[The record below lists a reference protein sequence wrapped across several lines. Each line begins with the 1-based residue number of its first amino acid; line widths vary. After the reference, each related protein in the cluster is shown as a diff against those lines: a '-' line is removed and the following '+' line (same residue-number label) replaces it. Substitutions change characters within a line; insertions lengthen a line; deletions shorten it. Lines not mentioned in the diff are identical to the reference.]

1 MLGSPGGVTPLFAAL
16 HTRRD
21 ADATSVLRKADDGG
35 VTMVWVAGV
44 DGCKGGWIAA
54 FCDTDKPDEPIV
66 EVFAHFVEILESAH
80 APRIVAV
87 DMPIGLPDWIEGRG
101 RGPEQAAR
109 AVLGPRRGS
118 VFSIPSRR
126 AVYAVDRPVIG
137 LDDIDRSHAL
147 SCEVA
152 RQTSSLASAFSR
164 QAFMILPKIREIDRL
179 LKAKSEF
186 GKRVRE
192 VHPELAFW
200 SMNGETPL
208 SFPKKH
214 PLGETKRIE
223 LLQSQGFREM
233 AIVAPAPKGAK
244 RDDALDA
251 LAALVV
257 ARHIAAG
264 RGKPFPDPP
273 GRDSHGIPIAIWTFS
288 PERAPPEDTAMTDRP
303 VPRAMIEAAA
313 QRIFGHARITPVMRL
328 GIGAF
333 DSEAD
338 ISLKLEV
345 LQHAGSFKT
354 RGAFNNLLSLPVPE
368 AGVAAASGGNH
379 GAAVAYA
386 ARARGVRATIFVPEI
401 SPAAKIEAIR
411 RFGAD
416 VRIGGAQYDD
426 AQAACDAFVAQT
438 GALKIHPF
446 AAKETIAGQGTLGRE
461 WDLQEPDL
469 DTVLVAVGGGGLI
482 SGIAAWFAD
491 SEVKVVGVEPAGSRA
506 LQAALE
512 AKGPV
517 DVKVASVAADSL
529 GARNVG
535 PLVHDICRDAVDHV
549 ALVEDEWITRAQGVL
564 WRDFRLAVE
573 PGGAAALGALLSG
586 AYVPKPGERV
596 GVLVCG
602 ANVDLG
608 KLAAI
613 VG

>member
-1 MLGSPGGVTPLFAAL
+1 MG
-16 HTRRD
+16 
-21 ADATSVLRKADDGG
+21 
-35 VTMVWVAGV
+35 WVAGV

-54 FCDTDKPDEPIV
+54 
-66 EVFAHFVEILESAH
+66 L
-80 APRIVAV
+80 APLDDAAPARLLVIGRLADLLALPEAPVIVAI
-87 DMPIGLPDWIEGRG
+87 DMPIGLPDRVAGSG
-101 RGPEQAAR
+101 RGPEQQVR
-109 AVLGPRRGS
+109 PLLGQRQSS
-118 VFSIPSRR
+118 VFSIPARS
-126 AVYAVDRPVIG
+126 AVEAADYGEACR
-137 LDDIDRSHAL
+137 LAL
-147 SCEVA
+147 A
-152 RQTSSLASAFSR
+152 TSDPPRKVSKQGFHLF
-164 QAFMILPKIREIDRL
+164 PKIREIDACLRGDAGL
-179 LKAKSEF
+179 
-186 GKRVRE
+186 RDRIRE
-192 VHPELAFW
+192 VHPEFAFAT
-200 SMNGETPL
+200 MRGGPL
-208 SFPKKH
+208 HHPKKIGGAIN
-214 PLGETKRIE
+214 PAGMAERRA
-223 LLQSQGFREM
+223 LLLAAGLPPGLVEAR
-233 AIVAPAPKGAK
+233 PPRGAAA
-244 RDDALDA
+244 DDALDA

-273 GRDSHGIPIAIWTFS
+273 GRDSHGIPIAIWS
-288 PERAPPEDTAMTDRP
+288 YLPERAAAQDIAMTDRP

-313 QRIFGHARITPVMRL
+313 RRIIGHARVTPVMRL
-328 GIGAF
+328 GTGAF
-333 DSEAD
+333 DSAAD
-338 ISLKLEV
+338 ISLKLEC

-386 ARARGVRATIFVPEI
+386 ARARGVKATIFVPQI

-426 AQAACDAFVAQT
+426 AQAACDAFVAET

-446 AAKETIAGQGTLGRE
+446 AARETIAGQGTLGRE

-482 SGIAAWFAD
+482 SGIAAWFTG
-491 SEVKVVGVEPAGSRA
+491 SKVKVVGVEPEHSRA
-506 LQAALE
+506 LQAALA

-517 DVKVASVAADSL
+517 EVTVASVAADSL

-535 PLVHDICRDAVDHV
+535 PLVHEICKDAVDHV
-549 ALVEDEWITRAQGVL
+549 ALVEDEWITKAQGVL

-586 AYVPKPGERV
+586 AYVPAKGERL

-608 KLAAI
+608 KLATI